1 MSFDQKQMMG
11 QKSRGEERTV
21 MEMMLAKR
29 NSQSDLEE
37 DDSSVFEDD
46 DDESKEEEMVV
57 GVKRDA
63 EKDGNIQNDM
73 NVEHVSESENSTGIE
88 VKLLKEKSILCDPDE
103 EENIGK
109 SIQKINDV
117 LEGSM
122 KPEEKRTETEN
133 LSTESIAELCK
144 SFICYIIAVKL

>member
-73 NVEHVSESENSTGIE
+73 NVEHVESEDSTGIE
-88 VKLLKEKSILCDPDE
+88 VKLLKEKSILCDLDE